1 MSVHLVERREN
12 DVPAGKKGGR
22 RIQMRFAIRT
32 ERAPEPAAAYEQ
44 AVVSGNLIFVSGQ
57 NASDP
62 TTRSIEGKTIE
73 EQVTQVL
80 RNIEAILVAA
90 GCDRTN
96 IMRCGVFLANL
107 EDFAGMNRAYR
118 EFFGGS
124 LPARTTVQAGL
135 GALRV
140 EIAAIA
146 MRDEN
151 RPERQ
156 SKPRREA
163 VRKGRKV
170 RK

>member
-1 MSVHLVERREN
+1 
-12 DVPAGKKGGR
+12 
-22 RIQMRFAIRT
+22 MRFAIRT
-32 ERAPEPAAAYEQ
+32 EQAPQPAAAYEQ

-62 TTRSIEGKTIE
+62 ITRSIDGKTIE

-80 RNIEAILVAA
+80 RNIEAILGAA
-90 GCDRTN
+90 GCNRTN
-96 IMRCGVFLANL
+96 VMRCGVFLANL

-118 EFFGGS
+118 EFFGES

-140 EIAAIA
+140 EIDAIA
-146 MRDEN
+146 MRDEI
-151 RPERQ
+151 RPQRQ
-156 SKPRREA
+156 PKPRREGI
-163 VRKGRKV
+163 RNGRKP